1 MEETR
6 VGSIVSSQIGRM
18 GSVSYTDGVFRLPNN
33 TPFNIKNDGDE
44 PVELEVQLDKM
55 ADGSTITTMFEPGWN
70 PEIVKAILGGDV
82 TNIKWGY

>member
-18 GSVSYTDGVFRLPNN
+18 GSVSYTDGKFSLPNKER
-33 TPFNIKNDGDE
+33 FNIKTDGDE
-44 PVELEVQLDKM
+44 AVELTVVLDKM
-55 ADGSTITTMFEPGWN
+55 ADGTSVTTKFEPGWN
-70 PEIVKAILGGDV
+70 PEIVREIIGGDV